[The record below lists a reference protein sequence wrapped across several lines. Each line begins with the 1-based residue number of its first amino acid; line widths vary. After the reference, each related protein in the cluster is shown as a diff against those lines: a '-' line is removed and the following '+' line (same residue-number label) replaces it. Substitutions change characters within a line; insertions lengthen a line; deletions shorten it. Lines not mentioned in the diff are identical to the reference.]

1 MVLVCCFVGC
11 CGAVGVGGVGGCA
24 VVIGCLC
31 NCLIAF
37 LLVAGVFF
45 FRGNLYIVKGTN
57 TYLSLTAVGCG
68 RLYPL

>member
-11 CGAVGVGGVGGCA
+11 CGAVGVGGVGGGT
-24 VVIGCLC
+24 VVIVCLC
-31 NCLIAF
+31 DCLIAF

-45 FRGNLYIVKGTN
+45 FRGNLYIVKGSN
-57 TYLSLTAVGCG
+57 SYLSIVAVGCG